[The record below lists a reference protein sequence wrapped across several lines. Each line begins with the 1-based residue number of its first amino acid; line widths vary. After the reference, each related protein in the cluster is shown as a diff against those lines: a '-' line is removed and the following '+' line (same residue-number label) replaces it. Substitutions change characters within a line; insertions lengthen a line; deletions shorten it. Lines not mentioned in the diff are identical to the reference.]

1 MRAHTQTRSLIIG
14 ATLVLGT
21 AAAAGAQGQ
30 QLFQWS
36 GQVDQEI
43 QLTMSG
49 RDLSVAAIG
58 RHEPGQG
65 RSNVT
70 SRIPRQSGEVTVQ
83 VASGRGNVDVIRQP
97 TAANGY
103 VTVIRI
109 RDPQGGAGDYRI
121 NAFWQATG
129 AGEVA
134 APYPNGN
141 GNGDR
146 NGNANGDRNGDRNG
160 NGNGRGNGRAN
171 RDNANNGNNGNNGVT
186 NRVALQWSGDVDNN
200 LIIRLAQGGV
210 TYRTVAGKDPRGVQ
224 SSFGGIPQGAT
235 QLTVNLTEGRGS
247 VVVIQQ
253 PTAQNGYT
261 AALRVLDPQ
270 GGYGHYAFTLNWR

>member
-49 RDLSVAAIG
+49 RNLTVAAIG
-58 RHEPGQG
+58 PREPGQG
-65 RSNVT
+65 RSNVR
-70 SRIPRQSGEVTVQ
+70 SSIPRQSGEVTVQ
-83 VASGRGNVDVIRQP
+83 LAAGRGSVDVIRQP
-97 TAANGY
+97 TAQNGY
-103 VTVIRI
+103 TTVIRI
-109 RDPQGGAGDYRI
+109 RDPQGGAGDYRV
-121 NAFWQATG
+121 NAFWQGSA

-134 APYPNGN
+134 ASYPNGN
-141 GNGDR
+141 V
-146 NGNANGDRNGDRNG
+146 NG
-160 NGNGRGNGRAN
+160 NGNNRGRGYGRAN
-171 RDNANNGNNGNNGVT
+171 RDNANNANNGVT
-186 NRVALQWSGDVDNN
+186 NRVALQWSGDVDDN

-210 TYRTVAGKDPRGVQ
+210 TYRTVSGKDPRGVQ
-224 SSFGGIPQGAT
+224 ASFAGIPQGAT

-247 VVVIQQ
+247 VTVIQQ

-261 AALRVLDPQ
+261 ASLRVLDPQ